1 MNYSLTSA
9 AGLHLCGVA
18 FLPSHSD
25 YFISLKT
32 VGLLVGLL
40 VLASHVYAMVRP
52 AEVQRFLTGLP
63 RSQRIGEVLLLID
76 LIWAFGLAWK
86 MDWGE
91 FYYMQN
97 YILILL
103 PVFAYLT
110 WQFVDEFLAVRALGI
125 LLLLAAAPLLD
136 AAFLQ
141 PPMSRLLVV
150 VLAYAW
156 VVFGMLWVGQP
167 HLLRDQIGWVNRSA
181 SRWKLAVGS
190 GLVYGAL
197 LLLCALVWY

>member
-1 MNYSLTSA
+1 MNYDL
-9 AGLHLCGVA
+9 
-18 FLPSHSD
+18 
-25 YFISLKT
+25 SLKT
-32 VGLLVGLL
+32 VGLLVGLF
-40 VLASHVYAMVRP
+40 VLASHVFAMARP

-63 RSQRIGEVLLLID
+63 RSRRIGEVLLLID
-76 LIWAFGLAWK
+76 LLWAFGLAWK

-91 FYYMQN
+91 FYYLQN

-141 PPMSRLLVV
+141 PQMSRLLVV
-150 VLAYAW
+150 VLAYVW

-167 HLLRDQIGWVNRSA
+167 YLLRDQIGWVSRSA

-197 LLLCALVWY
+197 LLLCALVLY

>member
-1 MNYSLTSA
+1 MSYDFT
-9 AGLHLCGVA
+9 
-18 FLPSHSD
+18 
-25 YFISLKT
+25 LKT
-32 VGLLVGLL
+32 VGLLVGLF
-40 VLASHVYAMVRP
+40 VLATHLYAMAQP
-52 AEVQRFLTGLP
+52 AQVQTWLTRLP
-63 RSQRIGEVLLLID
+63 RSRRIGEVLLLID
-76 LIWAFGLAWK
+76 LIWTFLLAWK

-91 FYYMQN
+91 FYYLQN

-136 AAFLQ
+136 AAFLK
-141 PPMSRLLVV
+141 PPESRLLVV

-156 VVFGMLWVGQP
+156 IIFGMLWVGQP
-167 HLLRDQIGWVNRSA
+167 HLLRDQIGWLNRSA
-181 SRWKLAVGS
+181 TGWKLALGS
-190 GLVYGAL
+190 GLVYGVL

>member
-1 MNYSLTSA
+1 MNYDL
-9 AGLHLCGVA
+9 
-18 FLPSHSD
+18 
-25 YFISLKT
+25 SLKT
-32 VGLLVGLL
+32 VGLLVALL
-40 VLASHVYAMVRP
+40 VLVSHAFAMARP

-63 RSQRIGEVLLLID
+63 RSQRIGEILLLID
-76 LIWAFGLAWK
+76 LVWAFALAWK

-91 FYYMQN
+91 FYYLQN

-110 WQFVDEFLAVRALGI
+110 WSFVDEFLAVRALGI

-136 AAFLQ
+136 AAFLK
-141 PPMSRLLVV
+141 PPTSRLLLV

-156 VVFGMLWVGQP
+156 VVFGMMWVGQP
-167 HLLRDQIGWVNRSA
+167 YLLRDQIAWINRSA

-197 LLLCALVWY
+197 LLLCALIAY

>member
-1 MNYSLTSA
+1 MNYDFT
-9 AGLHLCGVA
+9 
-18 FLPSHSD
+18 
-25 YFISLKT
+25 LKT
-32 VGLLVGLL
+32 VGLLAGLF
-40 VLASHVYAMVRP
+40 VLASHLYAMARP
-52 AEVQRFLTGLP
+52 VEVQRWLTGLP

-76 LIWAFGLAWK
+76 LVWAFLLAWK

-91 FYYMQN
+91 FYYLQN

-103 PVFAYLT
+103 PIFAYLT
-110 WQFVDEFLAVRALGI
+110 WRFVDEFLAVRALGI

-136 AAFLQ
+136 AAFLKPQ
-141 PPMSRLLVV
+141 TSRLLVV
-150 VLAYAW
+150 VLAYVW

-190 GLVYGAL
+190 GLVYGVL